1 MAGVD
6 IKDIMCD
13 NTHALYLYH
22 TTYMLTYSKTM
33 REGAAIID
41 PEEDYMTIAAAEE
54 TMSHTEAARRKDLDQ
69 AKSKLKGL
77 SLSTHHVCVSHRASR
92 STELARVLEAAR
104 VSSTR
109 PSTVPSADAHA
120 ATLNRL
126 DGTRLSLVKA
136 INEAESAL
144 ASKEAELARLKDEL
158 YELEQEDP
166 AAEHEL
172 DATAYASPLASSNLQ
187 R

>member
-1 MAGVD
+1 M
-6 IKDIMCD
+6 
-13 NTHALYLYH
+13 
-22 TTYMLTYSKTM
+22 
-33 REGAAIID
+33 
-41 PEEDYMTIAAAEE
+41 
-54 TMSHTEAARRKDLDQ
+54 
-69 AKSKLKGL
+69 
-77 SLSTHHVCVSHRASR
+77 
-92 STELARVLEAAR
+92 
-104 VSSTR
+104 SSTR

-126 DGTRLSLVKA
+126 DGSRFSLVKA

-172 DATAYASPLASSNLQ
+172 DATAYVIALTCMLGGEVLTRLQ
-187 R
+187 ATSRNVSRARV

>member
-1 MAGVD
+1 M
-6 IKDIMCD
+6 
-13 NTHALYLYH
+13 Y
-22 TTYMLTYSKTM
+22 
-33 REGAAIID
+33 
-41 PEEDYMTIAAAEE
+41 
-54 TMSHTEAARRKDLDQ
+54 
-69 AKSKLKGL
+69 
-77 SLSTHHVCVSHRASR
+77 LSTRLSDRGSR
-92 STELARVLEAAR
+92 FTDLARVLEAAR

-109 PSTVPSADAHA
+109 PSTVPSADVHA

-144 ASKEAELARLKDEL
+144 ASKEAELARFKDEL

-172 DATAYASPLASSNLQ
+172 DATAYVFLLSHPVGGGELTYL
-187 R
+187 